1 MQDNSFIMYAL
12 ISYGLQPLKINW
24 KSVIHKKKKIAAI
37 TGVIIT
43 IILYLQE
50 L

>member
-1 MQDNSFIMYAL
+1 MYAL
-12 ISYGLQPLKINW
+12 ISYGLQPLQPKLTGNQLFI
-24 KSVIHKKKKIAAI
+24 KKKKKNLAAI

-43 IILYLQE
+43 VILYLQE